1 MLINPFECEDTVLN
15 RMWFL
20 SFLTV
25 WGIEKF
31 CGLERCHC
39 ELSLLV
45 CLLLVSKVCWLIW
58 CPSVLIK
65 VIAGLYCFENLL
77 LLVVLFCFV
86 IVGKICYLHLSA
98 VFCWLFPRILL
109 ACVFVS

>member
-1 MLINPFECEDTVLN
+1 M
-15 RMWFL
+15 
-20 SFLTV
+20 
-25 WGIEKF
+25 
-31 CGLERCHC
+31 
-39 ELSLLV
+39 LSLLV
-45 CLLLVSKVCWLIW
+45 CLLLVPKVCWLIW

-109 ACVFVS
+109 AYVIVVVAC

>member
-1 MLINPFECEDTVLN
+1 M
-15 RMWFL
+15 
-20 SFLTV
+20 
-25 WGIEKF
+25 
-31 CGLERCHC
+31 
-39 ELSLLV
+39 LSLLV

-109 ACVFVS
+109 ACVIVVVACSQCCWLLYLPFKKIILLINLV